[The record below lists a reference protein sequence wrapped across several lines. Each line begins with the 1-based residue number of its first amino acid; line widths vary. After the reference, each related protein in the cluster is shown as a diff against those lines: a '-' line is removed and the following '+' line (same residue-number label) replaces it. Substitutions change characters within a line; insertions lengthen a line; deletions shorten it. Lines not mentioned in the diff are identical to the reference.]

1 MRIQRNRFATLL
13 PFVLLLAFSISQV
26 GRLGMILLFSGENQ
40 KFSGAPRIKTPRR
53 ALTPAMGVYEDM
65 VTGALIRG
73 QVSDNSTSALGTE
86 NPSVDMELSQDNG
99 DSDQLLVTGTLS
111 GHWSFARV
119 TIREKNNPD
128 SLDYPIGEEVA
139 GYRIQDI
146 EAHSVVLK
154 RGGFTI
160 RVNVGETVLQAK
172 ERLKPKIPEASGEV
186 LVSSQTIQKVLSRED
201 VNRKLKDPNAIYKNA
216 RFGPHLVD
224 GKIDGYKLY
233 QVARDHVFYSLGAR
247 SGDVIRRVNGMP
259 LSDTEKML
267 ELWNS
272 VKMAPKIT
280 VDLER
285 QGKIISYEFIVRN

>member
-1 MRIQRNRFATLL
+1 
-13 PFVLLLAFSISQV
+13 
-26 GRLGMILLFSGENQ
+26 MILLFSGENQ